1 MAQDTIEFPAAQ
13 PMTTASLVIAVLES
27 RRMYQRALAL
37 ARRLLLDG
45 SPMGLTWGDDAEI
58 PATGEAPAS
67 PRPLNRPMRQHGH
80 PAFHAV
86 GIGKGRRNRH
96 GLRVMPSSVIHV
108 VSHGVSAA
116 HQSPMPINED
126 LTVC

>member
-45 SPMGLTWGDDAEI
+45 SPMGLTWGDDAEM
-58 PATGEAPAS
+58 PTTGEAPAS
-67 PRPLNRPMRQHGH
+67 PRPFNRPMRQHGY

-96 GLRVMPSSVIHV
+96 GLRVMPSGAAHGMSR
-108 VSHGVSAA
+108 GVSVPNA
-116 HQSPMPINED
+116 SE
-126 LTVC
+126 